1 MILPSW
7 SLHRSAGDGEC
18 ANQSVSGLYLPDK
31 RKTGEERVIGVE
43 GVRGVGKAAILLI
56 GR

>member
-7 SLHRSAGDGEC
+7 SLHRSTGDGEW
-18 ANQSVSGLYLPDK
+18 ANQYVSGLYLPDK

-43 GVRGVGKAAILLI
+43 GGG
-56 GR
+56 